1 MFYTI
6 SIAWLVLEF
15 LIFVCEP
22 KEASLQNRLQLSSP
36 VLRKTIDNKDSSIA
50 VADVGKLALTVLV
63 GDVDGDVVEEAS
75 RAWHDVRGELVLVQD
90 GVCLQGEE
98 KKLGSTV
105 GKIIVMRQ
113 KMC

>member
-1 MFYTI
+1 M
-6 SIAWLVLEF
+6 EF

-22 KEASLQNRLQLSSP
+22 REASLQNRSKLPSP
-36 VLRKTIDNKDSSIA
+36 VLRKTEDNKDSSIA
-50 VADVGKLALTVLV
+50 VADVGKLALTVPV

-90 GVCLQGEE
+90 GICLQGEE
-98 KKLGSTV
+98 NKLGSTV

>member
-1 MFYTI
+1 MRFSPVI
-6 SIAWLVLEF
+6 EF

-22 KEASLQNRLQLSSP
+22 KEASLQNRSKLSSP
-36 VLRKTIDNKDSSIA
+36 VLRKTKDNKDSSIA

-90 GVCLQGEE
+90 GICLQGEE
-98 KKLGSTV
+98 NKLGSTV

>member
-1 MFYTI
+1 MI
-6 SIAWLVLEF
+6 
-15 LIFVCEP
+15 
-22 KEASLQNRLQLSSP
+22 
-36 VLRKTIDNKDSSIA
+36 
-50 VADVGKLALTVLV
+50 ALTVLV
-63 GDVDGDVVEEAS
+63 GDVDGDVVKEAS
-75 RAWHDVRGELVLVQD
+75 RAWHNVRGELVLVQD